1 MHAVRYHH
9 VPSRWRKQATAGNT
23 LFWSYIGQFIVLFS
37 INKVE
42 QEIDG
47 SGSLISYYNYIL
59 LN

>member
-1 MHAVRYHH
+1 MAQT
-9 VPSRWRKQATAGNT
+9 KATAGNT

-47 SGSLISYYNYIL
+47 SGSLHL
-59 LN
+59 LVITITS